1 MEAAGILS
9 SGGIELA
16 GAFRVTKVLIL
27 HFSAQRYHD
36 RLVQRF
42 PSVEFHSFQH
52 ANEAERVIPGIEV
65 IMGLGHHI
73 PPALIAAAPK
83 LKWVQALTTGT
94 ETLTAPG
101 VLPPHVLLTSTRG
114 IHGPQMSELAF
125 LNMIALNRN
134 VRKMQRNQ
142 AEGKWEQWDQP
153 ILEGKTIVIVGLGLL
168 AEHLAERCKLF
179 GMTVI
184 GVSGGRS
191 QVPHFE
197 EIHPRGELVKLAARA
212 DFLMLLV
219 PYSPD
224 THHLINR
231 DVLAAMKPSAF
242 VINLARGG
250 VLDEAALIECLQAG
264 KIAGAGLDIFSKQP
278 LPPDNP
284 LWRMPNVII
293 TPNIGGRSDKFVEQT
308 MVVLEPNLQAFID
321 GRLKDLRNLVAH

>member
-1 MEAAGILS
+1 MRNNIA
-9 SGGIELA
+9 SGW
-16 GAFRVTKVLIL
+16 R
-27 HFSAQRYHD
+27 RD
-36 RLVQRF
+36 F
-42 PSVEFHSFQH
+42 PPSNSTPCTTRMKPSRSI
-52 ANEAERVIPGIEV
+52 ADIDV

-134 VRKMQRNQ
+134 FRKMQRNQ

-153 ILEGKTIVIVGLGLL
+153 ILEGKTIVIVGLGIL

-179 GMTVI
+179 GMNVI
-184 GVSGGRS
+184 GVSGGRANGAAFRRGAS
-191 QVPHFE
+191 AKRACEARRPRRFPDAAGALLAGNPSSHQPRRARGDEAHGVPDQSRARRRAR
-197 EIHPRGELVKLAARA
+197 RGRA
-212 DFLMLLV
+212 DRASAGRQDRRRRPRHLL
-219 PYSPD
+219 
-224 THHLINR
+224 
-231 DVLAAMKPSAF
+231 
-242 VINLARGG
+242 
-250 VLDEAALIECLQAG
+250 Q
-264 KIAGAGLDIFSKQP
+264 QP

-293 TPNIGGRSDKFVEQT
+293 TPNIGGRSDKFVAQT
-308 MVVLEPNLQAFID
+308 MTVLEPNLQAFID

>member
-1 MEAAGILS
+1 M
-9 SGGIELA
+9 
-16 GAFRVTKVLIL
+16 TQVLIL
-27 HFSAQRYHD
+27 DTNAQQYRDH
-36 RLVQRF
+36 LAKRF
-42 PSVEFHSFQH
+42 PAVQFHAVHH
-52 ANEAERVIPGIEV
+52 AHDAENMIGGVEV

-73 PPALIAAAPK
+73 PAALIAKAKA

-94 ETLTAPG
+94 DSLTAPG

-125 LNMIALNRN
+125 LNMIALARDL
-134 VRKMQRNQ
+134 RKMHRNQ
-142 AEGKWEQWDQP
+142 AEGKWEQWGQP

-179 GMTVI
+179 GMSVI
-184 GVSGGRS
+184 GVSSGRAKA
-191 QVPHFE
+191 PHFDE
-197 EIHPRGELVKLAARA
+197 VHPRSELAKLAGRA

-219 PYSPD
+219 PYSKE

-231 DVLAAMKPSAF
+231 NVLAAMKPTAF
-242 VINLARGG
+242 LINLARGG
-250 VLDEAALIECLQAG
+250 VLDESALIEHLQAG
-264 KIAGAGLDIFSKQP
+264 KIAGAGIDIFSTMP

-293 TPNIGGRSDKFVEQT
+293 TPNIGGRSDRFVEQT
-308 MVVLEPNLQAFID
+308 MSVLEPNLAAFID